1 MTQSPP
7 MWRFSGNQLKRWRT
21 KANVSREELAAASN
35 YSPDTI
41 KAMEQG
47 VRMPT
52 PRVLDVADD
61 LCRADGMLS
70 AAKDYLSREKFPP
83 RAQEF
88 MERERDA
95 ITMWWYETTLV
106 PGLLQTEEYARRLI
120 ENRYPPLDDETI
132 ATRIE
137 GRMERQAAMAARKP
151 PVGLCFVFYEAVLR
165 SPFVNAEQ
173 LDRLLS
179 ESRQPNVHIQVLP
192 FERATF
198 PAALMGPMVL
208 LETRDHERFAFT
220 EGQFASE
227 LSADPATI
235 SNVTE
240 RMSMIRAL
248 ALSPA
253 ESAGFIEEMVKHR

>member
-1 MTQSPP
+1 
-7 MWRFSGNQLKRWRT
+7 MWRFTGNQLKRWRT
-21 KANVSREELAAASN
+21 KANVSRDELAAASN

-52 PRVLDVADD
+52 ARVLDVADE
-61 LCRADGMLS
+61 LCRAEGLLS
-70 AAKDYLSREKFPP
+70 AAKEYLSREKFPA

-88 MERERDA
+88 MEREREA
-95 ITMWWYETTLV
+95 ITMWWYETSLV
-106 PGLLQTEEYARRLI
+106 PGLLQTEEYARKLI
-120 ENRYPPLDDETI
+120 EGRYPPLDDETI

-137 GRMERQAAMAARKP
+137 GRMERQAALAARRP
-151 PVGLCFVFYEAVLR
+151 PVGLCFVLYEAVLR
-165 SPFVNAEQ
+165 SPFLSATQ
-173 LDRLLS
+173 MDRLLT
-179 ESRQPNVHIQVLP
+179 ESRRPHVHIQVLP

-208 LETRDHERFAFT
+208 LETGDHERFAFT

-227 LSADPATI
+227 LSADPAVI

-248 ALSPA
+248 ALDPD
-253 ESAGFIEEMVKHR
+253 ESVGFIEKMVKHP